1 MDASKLQSD
10 LLVLVINLDRS
21 PERLARMT
29 ERLSQLPLTWER
41 LPAIDGALIPAIR
54 AEDVDEEKYKRQHG
68 KPLARAEI
76 GCYLSHVQAMKLF
89 LSSEKEYMLVFEDDA
104 YLNSDF
110 ECVLKQLMMAKS
122 QWDVV
127 KLSGFHNPYLIH
139 SNHLVKEYMFGV
151 PTTRHCNTAAVLYN
165 RKAAQQF
172 IECMLPMS
180 LPFDHALEQPWLYDV
195 KLRVVKPSP
204 VQAGDGA
211 ESTIVGTK
219 AQKFKWYQRLST
231 YVFRLKNEVSRVIW
245 AISSKY

>member
-1 MDASKLQSD
+1 
-10 LLVLVINLDRS
+10 
-21 PERLARMT
+21 
-29 ERLSQLPLTWER
+29 
-41 LPAIDGALIPAIR
+41 
-54 AEDVDEEKYKRQHG
+54 
-68 KPLARAEI
+68 
-76 GCYLSHVQAMKLF
+76 
-89 LSSEKEYMLVFEDDA
+89 MLFEDDA
-104 YLNSDF
+104 SPEPDF
-110 ECVLKQLMMAKS
+110 MRVIEQLLEVPE

-127 KLSGFHNPYLIH
+127 KLSGFHNPYVIH
-139 SNHLVKEYMFGV
+139 SNHLINGYVYGV

-231 YVFRLKNEVSRVIW
+231 YVFRLKNEVCDEKLAAATRGIDVILGGHSHTFMEKPAFCLNAEGKSIPVLHTGRSGIFVVGEGNHTVIQIRVLILNIGIQPASCPPDYARSR
-245 AISSKY
+245 